1 MSMSYRFILYQDFT
15 KHVMTFSYMILLQ
28 FDISQEPKNA
38 LFNSNQK
45 QKKAVQALLFG
56 GCGVGSILH
65 DSVIWCHKGSKVPP

>member
-28 FDISQEPKNA
+28 FYISQEPTNA

-45 QKKAVQALLFG
+45 QKKSSLQALLF
-56 GCGVGSILH
+56 VGS
-65 DSVIWCHKGSKVPP
+65 